1 MIRRN
6 KKTGLFMT
14 VRFPAAVSLAILLGG
29 LLSSS
34 VIAQTEPIVSTLEE
48 IGFFG
53 TWAIRC
59 DAPAS
64 LENVV
69 RSAYVSAAGEP
80 GFSEDLGSDLPENTY
95 RILAAQRDG
104 DNQIVLEI
112 ELNAQIKQ
120 RLTMVVD
127 GNRIR
132 TLTNTL
138 PDGRELVHNG
148 IVTATD
154 NRTPWLNRCE
164 TTEDRQ

>member
-1 MIRRN
+1 FVRARCSCSPDDAQRAFCARLPQPHKMSGTDAGIACRTFRRAPMICRN

-69 RSAYVSAAGEP
+69 R
-80 GFSEDLGSDLPENTY
+80 
-95 RILAAQRDG
+95 
-104 DNQIVLEI
+104 
-112 ELNAQIKQ
+112 
-120 RLTMVVD
+120 
-127 GNRIR
+127 
-132 TLTNTL
+132 
-138 PDGRELVHNG
+138 
-148 IVTATD
+148 
-154 NRTPWLNRCE
+154 
-164 TTEDRQ
+164 